1 MHRFQRKLL
10 SSLAMLLW
18 ITDHLRLPVIAFV
31 PAFGLQ
37 LCGLWFCS
45 CLWSAATWSFHLQ
58 ANYGFFATYFLSL
71 VLVVVWAY

>member
-1 MHRFQRKLL
+1 M

-18 ITDHLRLPVIAFV
+18 ITDRLRLPVIAFV

-45 CLWSAATWSFHLQ
+45 CLWFAATWSFTLHLQ